1 MGVIYYFLEN
11 YNLDEVEIES
21 DLMVDGRREITFK
34 RVGTD
39 EGGREQDDES
49 VEVSLPKEVF
59 ECNLPRICGCIKC
72 WPESQNNAEE
82 E

>member
-1 MGVIYYFLEN
+1 MRVIYYFLEN

-39 EGGREQDDES
+39 EGGN
-49 VEVSLPKEVF
+49 VEEV
-59 ECNLPRICGCIKC
+59 
-72 WPESQNNAEE
+72 Q
-82 E
+82 